1 MDGYS
6 PLHLAVKSA
15 EQISSAR
22 PVRALLYRGANRTA
36 KDKNGKT
43 PWDIAENLAS
53 VTLKEEIYNYLDTK
67 QNNKYCD
74 CLLLSGTPLKK
85 IDKSHKL

>member
-1 MDGYS
+1 MVK
-6 PLHLAVKSA
+6 LKSA

-53 VTLKEEIYNYLDTK
+53 VTLKEEI
-67 QNNKYCD
+67 
-74 CLLLSGTPLKK
+74 
-85 IDKSHKL
+85 